1 MQTALIAQIILL
13 AYHQTTTWFDFHP
26 FNGVR
31 HYSRSE
37 QFTEAGANAVLMS
50 LAPIGFA
57 FHVTALM
64 RFGVVYYFVLFAIEL
79 LIWWV
84 PYLSIPRGLWRLIY
98 NRLLAF
104 ATSKFGPGDTL
115 DRWVAIHQ
123 RLHAD
128 TVTLL
133 PRRAGRP
140 TPNLEHSILH
150 AWTLVT
156 AIATLVAF
164 LSRA

>member
-1 MQTALIAQIILL
+1 MQTALTAQIILL
-13 AYHQTTTWFDFHP
+13 TYHQFTTWCDLYP

-37 QFTEAGANAVLMS
+37 QFAEAGTNAVLMS
-50 LAPIGFA
+50 LAPVGFA
-57 FHVTALM
+57 FHLTPLM
-64 RFGVVYYFVLFAIEL
+64 RYGVFYYFILFAIEL

-84 PYLSIPRGLWRLIY
+84 PYLFIPLGRWRLVY

-104 ATSKFGPGDTL
+104 ATSSFGPGDTL
-115 DRWVAIHQ
+115 DRWIAVHQ

-128 TVTLL
+128 TISLL
-133 PRRAGRP
+133 PRRPGRP

-150 AWTLVT
+150 AWTLLT
-156 AIATLVAF
+156 AIFTLSAF